1 MITPQV
7 DRHVKFPDDKVALL
21 EFVGLVFDTGTI
33 LEDELEVGLW
43 TSLHKM
49 DRYFYETIVY
59 IVSVMKGD
67 RLYTFQ
73 VDITVRERW
82 SVHCS
87 KEKTVESLANRE
99 S

>member
-1 MITPQV
+1 M
-7 DRHVKFPDDKVALL
+7 DRHVKVPDDKVALL

-59 IVSVMKGD
+59 IVSVMK
-67 RLYTFQ
+67 
-73 VDITVRERW
+73 
-82 SVHCS
+82 
-87 KEKTVESLANRE
+87 
-99 S
+99 